1 MLKLILFG
9 LGCILIF
16 EGFIYFLFAK
26 KLKDMLLI
34 VNSYEPEKIRSIS
47 SVIIILGLCL
57 IYYTFKFYEL

>member
-9 LGCILIF
+9 MGCILIF

-26 KLKDMLLI
+26 KLRDMFYI
-34 VNSYEPEKIRSIS
+34 VSSYEPEKIRSFS

>member
-9 LGCILIF
+9 MGCILIF
-16 EGFIYFLFAK
+16 EGFVYFIFAK
-26 KLKDMLLI
+26 KLRDMLHI
-34 VNSYEPEKIRSIS
+34 VNSYEPEKIRFFS

>member
-9 LGCILIF
+9 MGCILIF

-26 KLKDMLLI
+26 KLRDMFQI
-34 VNSYEPEKIRSIS
+34 VSSYEPEKIRSFS